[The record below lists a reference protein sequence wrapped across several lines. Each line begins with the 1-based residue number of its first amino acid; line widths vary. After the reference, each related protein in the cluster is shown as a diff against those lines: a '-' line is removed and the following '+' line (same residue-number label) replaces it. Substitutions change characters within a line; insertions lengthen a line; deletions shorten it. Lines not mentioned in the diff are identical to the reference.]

1 MIGDSA
7 DMGARIRAILPA
19 AWFGDDTPVLGA
31 LLQGIGSCWSFIYGL
46 IEYVVAQARISTAQ
60 GEFLDLISA
69 DFFGSQLPR
78 LGLEQDASYLTR
90 IKNELLRPRATRA
103 SLVLALTQ
111 LTGRT
116 PAIFEPGLASDT
128 GGYCLG
134 GVGYGVAGGCGNLE
148 LPFQVFVTAYR
159 PPASGIALLAGYGSG
174 GVPVYGSLGME
185 PAQILDANIYAEV
198 AAVLPAATIAWTR
211 ISN

>member
-19 AWFGDDTPVLGA
+19 AWFGDDAPVLSA

-78 LGLEQDASYLTR
+78 LGREQDASYLTR

-111 LTGRT
+111 LTGRI
-116 PAIFEPGLASDT
+116 PVIFEPGLSSDT

-134 GVGYGVAGGCGNLE
+134 GVGYGVAGGWGNLE
-148 LPFQVFVTAYR
+148 LPFQTFVTAYR
-159 PPASGIALLAGYGSG
+159 PPASGIALLAGYGSS

-185 PAQILDANIYAEV
+185 PAQILDANIYAEI